1 LIELLYR
8 PEESATAFAVGRGDI
23 WTIEDEIE
31 ADGERLVPF
40 SPRNNVIRNEVVLLP
55 SEPAEYGTVPELLA
69 DILAFLHR
77 YIDLT
82 PDFENI
88 AAHYALF
95 TWVYDAFSEVPY
107 IRFQGDFGTGK
118 TRALLVLGAICCRP
132 FFASGA
138 STVSPIFHI
147 LNAYRGTLVLDE
159 ADFRFSDEHA
169 EIVKILNN
177 GNIAGM
183 PVLRTMQN
191 RRREF
196 DPQAFQV
203 FGPKV
208 IAMRGSYDDR
218 ALESRFLTE
227 VMGRARLRPDIPI
240 NLTGAIKD
248 EARALRNKLLLYRFR
263 NRHLVRLK
271 SDAVFGEVA
280 PRISQ
285 ILAPLLSVVDDP
297 AAREALAGFAR
308 GVHDG
313 ILAER
318 GLTTEAQLLEV
329 VHELAEAHGAP
340 VVGVREIT
348 SRFAERFGREYERLI
363 TPRWIGTLLRR
374 RLHLAPYKSN
384 GRYVLAAAASLAAL
398 YDRYGISGADAERDA
413 EPTSGGHGE
422 MGTPAG

>member
-1 LIELLYR
+1 M
-8 PEESATAFAVGRGDI
+8 S
-23 WTIEDEIE
+23 
-31 ADGERLVPF
+31 GERLVPF
-40 SPRNNVIRNEVVLLP
+40 SPKNNVIRNEVVLLP
-55 SEPAEYGTVPELLA
+55 SEPIEYGAVADLLA
-69 DILAFLHR
+69 EIRAYLHR
-77 YIDLT
+77 YVDLS

-95 TWVYDAFSEVPY
+95 TWVYDAFNEVPY

-118 TRALLVLGAICCRP
+118 TRALLALGSICCRP

-147 LNAYRGTLVLDE
+147 LNAFRGTLILDE
-159 ADFRFSDEHA
+159 ADFRFSDENA

-177 GNIAGM
+177 GNVNGM

-191 RRREF
+191 QRREF

-227 VMGRARLRPDIPI
+227 IMGKAELRADIPI
-240 NLTGAIKD
+240 NATKAIKD
-248 EARALRNKLLLYRFR
+248 EALVLRNKLLLFRLR
-263 NRHLVRLK
+263 NRHTMHL
-271 SDAVFGEVA
+271 APEAAFGHVA
-280 PRISQ
+280 PRVRQ
-285 ILAPLLSVVDDP
+285 ILTPLLSVVDDT
-297 AAREALAGFAR
+297 AAREALVGFAK

-329 VHELAEAHGAP
+329 VRELADSGGGL
-340 VVGVREIT
+340 VVGIREIAA
-348 SRFAERFGREYERLI
+348 RFAERFGREYERPI
-363 TPRWIGTLLRR
+363 SPRWIGTLLRH

-384 GRYVLAAAASLAAL
+384 GRYVLLVTTPHLAAL
-398 YDRYGISGADAERDA
+398 YERYGISEATASAAGRRQTDAEAAGYGDKGTRD
-413 EPTSGGHGE
+413 
-422 MGTPAG
+422 GTIQRELS